1 MEREFDLFQF
11 RNEYEK
17 ISVFNFCQKY
27 FWFNLVIRKYIHILL
42 SWFIMTQKKM
52 DIKTQKILAY
62 SLDENLT
69 PSELR
74 KTDDFS
80 DFFENV
86 DNQYSAEK
94 LETWMNQHNI
104 IWLLD
109 DDAEFPHQFTSIK
122 NPPAILYAMWNLEI
136 LNHQILWIV
145 WPRDMS
151 QYANQV
157 MQALFTQ
164 IWNSNIVTVSWMA
177 RGVDHLCHQLSIG
190 YHLPTIAILGWGLRY
205 YRNSSARSFMEQII
219 QNGWLIL
226 SEFKL
231 DFKPTPRSFPQRNRL
246 IAGLSDAL
254 FLPEAREWSWSL
266 ITADYAYQFH
276 KPIFVVPNPI
286 FSENWIWSN
295 HLVTSWKANLLS
307 DFSQILKLFDI
318 EHIKWDNENDC
329 QYSAAMNQNS
339 FTDEQ
344 KSLLNIV
351 SQHKNQDFSEWITE
365 ISTDLWEA
373 MCKLT
378 DLEMMWYISQAA
390 PWNYFVKVKFN

>member
-1 MEREFDLFQF
+1 MIYYDIVE
-11 RNEYEK
+11 
-17 ISVFNFCQKY
+17 
-27 FWFNLVIRKYIHILL
+27 
-42 SWFIMTQKKM
+42 M
-52 DIKTQKILAY
+52 DIHTQKILAC

-74 KTDDFS
+74 KADDFS
-80 DFFENV
+80 DFFENL
-86 DNQYSAEK
+86 DNQHSAEN

-104 IWLLD
+104 MWLLD
-109 DDAEFPHQFTSIK
+109 DDPDFPHQFTSIK

-164 IWNSNIVTVSWMA
+164 IADSNIVTVSWMA

-190 YHLPTIAILGWGLRY
+190 YHLPTIAILGWWLRY
-205 YRNSSARSFMEQII
+205 YWNSSARSFMEQII

-226 SEFKL
+226 SEFRL
-231 DFKPTPRSFPQRNRL
+231 DFKPTARSFPQRNRL
-246 IAGLSDAL
+246 IAWLCDAI

-266 ITADYAYQFH
+266 ITADFAYQQH

-286 FSENWIWSN
+286 FSENGIWSN
-295 HLVTSWKANLLS
+295 HLVTLWKANLLS
-307 DFSQILKLFDI
+307 DFSQILNLFNIDHKK
-318 EHIKWDNENDC
+318 EDFNDDC
-329 QYSAAMNQNS
+329 QYDNLSEVNS
-339 FTDEQ
+339 FTEEE

-351 SQHKNQDFSEWITE
+351 SQHVNQDFSEWISE
-365 ISTDLWEA
+365 ISVDLWEA
-373 MCKLT
+373 MWKLT
-378 DLEMMWYISQAA
+378 DLEMQWYISQAA

>member
-1 MEREFDLFQF
+1 
-11 RNEYEK
+11 
-17 ISVFNFCQKY
+17 
-27 FWFNLVIRKYIHILL
+27 
-42 SWFIMTQKKM
+42 M
-52 DIKTQKILAY
+52 DIKMQKILVY

-74 KTDDFS
+74 KADDFS
-80 DFFENV
+80 DFFENP
-86 DNQYSAEK
+86 DNQHSAEK

-109 DDAEFPHQFTSIK
+109 DDPNFPHQFSSIK
-122 NPPAILYAMWNLEI
+122 NPPAILYAIWNLEI
-136 LNHQILWIV
+136 INHQILWMV

-231 DFKPTPRSFPQRNRL
+231 DFKPTAWSFPQRNRL
-246 IAGLSDAL
+246 IAGLADAV

-266 ITADYAYQFH
+266 ITADFAYHFH

-295 HLVTSWKANLLS
+295 HLVTSWKASLLS
-307 DFSQILKLFDI
+307 DFSPILKLFGIDNWK
-318 EHIKWDNENDC
+318 EEIKSDC
-329 QYSAAMNQNS
+329 QYDTSLSLNALTS
-339 FTDEQ
+339 EEKDLLWIISRHRDE
-344 KSLLNIV
+344 
-351 SQHKNQDFSEWITE
+351 DFSQWINE
-365 ISTDLWEA
+365 ISYDCWEA
-373 MCKLT
+373 MVKLT
-378 DLEMMWYISQAA
+378 DLEMQWYVDQIT
-390 PWNYFVKVKFN
+390 PWVYFVKVKLN

>member
-1 MEREFDLFQF
+1 MIYYDIVDMNIRE
-11 RNEYEK
+11 
-17 ISVFNFCQKY
+17 
-27 FWFNLVIRKYIHILL
+27 
-42 SWFIMTQKKM
+42 
-52 DIKTQKILAY
+52 QKILAY

-74 KTDDFS
+74 RADDFS
-80 DFFENV
+80 DFFKIS
-86 DNQYSAEK
+86 DNQHSAEK
-94 LETWMNQHNI
+94 LQNWMNQHNI

-109 DDAEFPHQFTSIK
+109 DDPDFPHQFHSIK
-122 NPPAILYAMWNLEI
+122 SPPSIIYAMWNLDI
-136 LNHQILWIV
+136 LNNQILWIV

-164 IWNSNIVTVSWMA
+164 IADSDIMTVSWMA

-205 YRNSSARSFMEQII
+205 YRNSSARSFMNEII
-219 QNGWLIL
+219 QNWWLIL

-231 DFKPTPRSFPQRNRL
+231 DFKPTAWSFPQRNRL

-254 FLPEAREWSWSL
+254 FLPEAREWSGSL
-266 ITADYAYQFH
+266 ITADFAYQYH
-276 KPIFVVPNPI
+276 KPIFVAPNPI

-295 HLVTSWKANLLS
+295 HLVTSWKASLLS
-307 DFSQILKLFDI
+307 DFSQIFKLFKI
-318 EHIKWDNENDC
+318 SYKKENNNDDC
-329 QYSAAMNQNS
+329 QYDNFSIAYS
-339 FTDEQ
+339 FTEEE
-344 KSLLNIV
+344 KNLLSIV
-351 SQHKNQDFSEWITE
+351 SHHNNQDFSEWICE
-365 ISTDLWEA
+365 ISPDLWEA

-378 DLEMMWYISQAA
+378 DLEMQWYISQAT

>member
-1 MEREFDLFQF
+1 M
-11 RNEYEK
+11 
-17 ISVFNFCQKY
+17 
-27 FWFNLVIRKYIHILL
+27 
-42 SWFIMTQKKM
+42 
-52 DIKTQKILAY
+52 QKILVY

-74 KTDDFS
+74 KADDFS
-80 DFFENV
+80 QFFENP
-86 DNQYSAEK
+86 DNQHSAEK
-94 LETWMNQHNI
+94 LEIWMNQHNI

-109 DDAEFPHQFTSIK
+109 DDTDFPHQFTSIK

-136 LNHQILWIV
+136 LNRQILWIV

-151 QYANQV
+151 EYANQV

-205 YRNSSARSFMEQII
+205 YWNSSARSFMEQII

-231 DFKPTPRSFPQRNRL
+231 DFKPTAWSFPQRNRV
-246 IAGLSDAL
+246 IAGLSDAI

-266 ITADYAYQFH
+266 ITADFAYQQH

-286 FSENWIWSN
+286 FSENGVWSN
-295 HLVTSWKANLLS
+295 NLVTSWKANLLS
-307 DFSQILKLFDI
+307 DFSPILKLFGI
-318 EHIKWDNENDC
+318 DNWEEEIIQNC
-329 QYSAAMNQNS
+329 QDNS
-339 FTDEQ
+339 LS
-344 KSLLNIV
+344 SLDAITNEEKDLLKIV
-351 SQHKNQDFSEWITE
+351 SKHHNQDFSQWMSE
-365 ISTDLWEA
+365 ISSDYWEA
-373 MCKLT
+373 MVKLT
-378 DLEMMWYISQAA
+378 DLEMQWYVSQTT
-390 PWNYFVKVKFN
+390 PGNYFVKVKLD

>member
-1 MEREFDLFQF
+1 MG
-11 RNEYEK
+11 
-17 ISVFNFCQKY
+17 
-27 FWFNLVIRKYIHILL
+27 IH
-42 SWFIMTQKKM
+42 
-52 DIKTQKILAY
+52 TQKILVY

-74 KTDDFS
+74 KADDFS
-80 DFFENV
+80 DFFENT
-86 DNQYSAEK
+86 DNQHSAEK

-109 DDAEFPHQFTSIK
+109 DDPNFPHQFSSIK

-151 QYANQV
+151 EYANQV

-164 IWNSNIVTVSWMA
+164 IWNSSIVTVSWMA

-190 YHLPTIAILGWGLRY
+190 YHLPTIAILGWWLRY

-231 DFKPTPRSFPQRNRL
+231 DFKPTAWSFPQRNRL
-246 IAGLSDAL
+246 IAGLSDAV

-266 ITADYAYQFH
+266 ITADFAYQYH

-307 DFSQILKLFDI
+307 DFSQILKLFGIDNWK
-318 EHIKWDNENDC
+318 EEIKSDC
-329 QYSAAMNQNS
+329 QYDTQMD
-339 FTDEQ
+339 FD
-344 KSLLNIV
+344 SLTSEEKDLLRIV
-351 SQHKNQDFSEWITE
+351 SHHRDEDFSQWMSE
-365 ISTDLWEA
+365 ISADFWEA
-373 MCKLT
+373 MVKIT
-378 DLEMMWYISQAA
+378 DLEMQWYISQTI
-390 PWNYFVKVKFN
+390 PWNYFVKVKLN

>member
-1 MEREFDLFQF
+1 
-11 RNEYEK
+11 
-17 ISVFNFCQKY
+17 
-27 FWFNLVIRKYIHILL
+27 
-42 SWFIMTQKKM
+42 M

-69 PSELR
+69 QSELR
-74 KTDDFS
+74 KADDFS
-80 DFFENV
+80 YFFENV
-86 DNQYSAEK
+86 DNQHSAEK
-94 LETWMNQHNI
+94 LQTWMNQHNI

-109 DDAEFPHQFTSIK
+109 DDAKFPHQFTSIK

-136 LNHQILWIV
+136 LNNQILWIV

-151 QYANQV
+151 EYANQV

-164 IWNSNIVTVSWMA
+164 IWNTNIVTVSWMA

-190 YHLPTIAILGWGLRY
+190 YHLPTIAILGWWLRY

-231 DFKPTPRSFPQRNRL
+231 DFKPTARSFPQRNRL

-266 ITADYAYQFH
+266 ITADFAYQFH
-276 KPIFVVPNPI
+276 KSIFVVPNPI

-307 DFSQILKLFDI
+307 DFGPILKLFGI
-318 EHIKWDNENDC
+318 QQESETEEMQISTNISNL
-329 QYSAAMNQNS
+329 S
-339 FTDEQ
+339 DEE
-344 KSLLNIV
+344 KYLLKIV
-351 SQHKNQDFSEWITE
+351 SQHRDQDFSQRLNE
-365 ISTDLWEA
+365 ISTDFGEA
-373 MCKLT
+373 MWKLT
-378 DLEMMWYISQAA
+378 DLEMQWYVIQDIPGIYSVS
-390 PWNYFVKVKFN
+390 VKI

>member
-1 MEREFDLFQF
+1 
-11 RNEYEK
+11 
-17 ISVFNFCQKY
+17 
-27 FWFNLVIRKYIHILL
+27 
-42 SWFIMTQKKM
+42 M

-69 PSELR
+69 PSEIR
-74 KTDDFS
+74 KADDFS
-80 DFFENV
+80 EFFENV
-86 DNQYSAEK
+86 DNQHSADK
-94 LETWMNQHNI
+94 LQTWMNQHNI
-104 IWLLD
+104 IWMLD
-109 DDAEFPHQFTSIK
+109 DDVEFPHQFTSIK

-136 LNHQILWIV
+136 LNNQILWIV

-151 QYANQV
+151 EYANQV

-190 YHLPTIAILGWGLRY
+190 YHLPTIAILWWWLRY

-231 DFKPTPRSFPQRNRL
+231 DFKPTPWSFPQRNRL

-266 ITADYAYQFH
+266 ITADFAYQQH

-307 DFSQILKLFDI
+307 EFSQILKLFDI
-318 EHIKWDNENDC
+318 EHIKWDNESVC
-329 QYSAAMNQNS
+329 QYSAATNPNS

-390 PWNYFVKVKFN
+390 PWNYFVKVKLN